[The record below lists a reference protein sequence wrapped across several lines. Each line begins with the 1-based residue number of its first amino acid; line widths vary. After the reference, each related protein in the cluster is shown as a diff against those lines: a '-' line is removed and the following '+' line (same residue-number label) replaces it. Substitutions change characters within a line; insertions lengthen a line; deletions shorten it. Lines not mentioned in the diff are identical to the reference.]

1 MVTHARRQLLVAFA
15 LLLTAGVLSRA
26 AAGTTLQSAYASA
39 GPLNG
44 YEKYVEL
51 VGTVT
56 YTGGLSIPA
65 GDTVCI
71 KGNGA
76 TIDLE
81 NSTIHVGGNT
91 TLLDID
97 HCVLVNGGDPAY
109 GPGQAALNFVASRG
123 TVVNNTI
130 HGNTVGIRVYLALP
144 GAVSVKNNILSD
156 NTQAG
161 LICELGSEADV
172 SYNDGWG
179 NLRYGTYA
187 IDYYCVNGGIQAWT
201 PSPGTGNLSEDPQ
214 YVDEIAFD
222 FHLDPESPCVAAG
235 DPAGTNIGA
244 LGSPTPIEAT
254 SWGKIK
260 TMFGR

>member
-1 MVTHARRQLLVAFA
+1 LFLAFA
-15 LLLTAGVLSRA
+15 VLLLAGFLPQAVL
-26 AAGTTLQSAYASA
+26 GTTLESAYTSAS
-39 GPLNG
+39 PLNG
-44 YEKYVEL
+44 YDKYLEL
-51 VGTVT
+51 SGTMT
-56 YTGGLSIPA
+56 YTGGLTIPA

-81 NSTIHVGGNT
+81 GSMIHVGGNT

-97 HCVLVNGGDPAY
+97 HCVLVNGGNPVY

-123 TVVNNTI
+123 SVTNNTI
-130 HGNTVGIRVYLALP
+130 HANTVGIRVYLASP
-144 GAVSVKNNILSD
+144 GVVSVKNNILSD

-179 NLRYGTYA
+179 NLRYGNYA
-187 IDYYCVNGGIQAWT
+187 IDYYCVNGGIQSWT
-201 PSPGTGNLSEDPQ
+201 PSPGTGNLSANPL
-214 YVDEIAFD
+214 YVDEAALD

-235 DPAGTNIGA
+235 DPAGTNMGA
-244 LGSPTPIEAT
+244 LGAPTPVEFST
-254 SWGKIK
+254 WGRIK
-260 TMFGR
+260 AMFAN